1 MLQWV
6 SGLLVLKFREK
17 LHSIP
22 VQPDY
27 SVLCSQLAL
36 ETNFAR
42 FFTASTC
49 AHGDDLAEFYIED
62 FPYVMNNSHTRK
74 EEMEVKVET
83 FRLFIQIDRRGNF
96 KGHRLWKACIGE
108 RELTAEEAYLFMS
121 TYLFGTAH
129 VQIHALANWGVI
141 THKFENPFLRRMSV
155 ITVMYN
161 YYGFTFFTRIISN
174 FSSNLSLTFTER
186 SISSQNLEA
195 RVLQRLLVM
204 YSYSAW
210 DSKVVFYPIHTCIK
224 SHLTQGL
231 SLS

>member
-1 MLQWV
+1 M
-6 SGLLVLKFREK
+6 VLKFREK

-36 ETNFAR
+36 ETSFAR
-42 FFTASTC
+42 FFTKFVRRTASTC

-62 FPYVMNNSHTRK
+62 FPYVMNNCHTRK
-74 EEMEVKVET
+74 EEMEMKVET
-83 FRLFIQIDRRGNF
+83 FQLFIQIDRRGNF

-129 VQIHALANWGVI
+129 VQIRALANWGVI
-141 THKFENPFLRRMSV
+141 PHKFENPFLRRMSV

-161 YYGFTFFTRIISN
+161 YYGFTFFTRIILFLQFFFKPFTHLHRKVN
-174 FSSNLSLTFTER
+174 VKPEFERCTSSVLHYSLLDEVGLMCHLIR
-186 SISSQNLEA
+186 SGSI
-195 RVLQRLLVM
+195 
-204 YSYSAW
+204 
-210 DSKVVFYPIHTCIK
+210 T
-224 SHLTQGL
+224 
-231 SLS
+231 